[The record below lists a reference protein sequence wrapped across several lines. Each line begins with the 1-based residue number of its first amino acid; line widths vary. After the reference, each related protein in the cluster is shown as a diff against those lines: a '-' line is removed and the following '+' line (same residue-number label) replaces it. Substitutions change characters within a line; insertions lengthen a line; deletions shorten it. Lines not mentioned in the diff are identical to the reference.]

1 VRVFPSRFVQL
12 RVVLTNYNVEPPHG
26 IPPCYD
32 CTEHIERAK
41 EPHLDREQQAAG
53 GEHSAPSTQ
62 DLIEAV
68 EEEMRGLLVA
78 DDPAVRP
85 LYQMM
90 RYHMGWATAEFA
102 DDRVH
107 GGKRLRPLVCLLCCE
122 AAGGDAR
129 VAIPAAAAIE
139 MLHNFTLVH
148 DDIQDNSAYRRHRR
162 TVWSIW
168 GMAQGINVGDGMHA
182 IANRALT
189 GLRAHDV
196 PPDRILD
203 LMEAFDTTVLRIC
216 EGQYQDV
223 DFERRWDITADDY
236 LHMIGGKTAAIFAFA
251 AYVGATLAEA
261 LPERKQT
268 FDRFGNAL
276 GLGFQVQDDILGI
289 WGDPTVTGK
298 ETADDIRGR
307 KKSLPILMLH
317 DRASAAE
324 RAALESLYA
333 GDEVSPEGITAVLQM
348 LADAGVQDACQ
359 EIVHRHHIDAL
370 RLLAATEATGPARI
384 ALDRL
389 VEQMAGREA

>member
-1 VRVFPSRFVQL
+1 
-12 RVVLTNYNVEPPHG
+12 VE
-26 IPPCYD
+26 
-32 CTEHIERAK
+32 
-41 EPHLDREQQAAG
+41 
-53 GEHSAPSTQ
+53 STQ
-62 DLIEAV
+62 DPGFSTQHWIAAV
-68 EEEMRGLLVA
+68 EDEMRGLLVV
-78 DDPAVRP
+78 DDAAVAP

-90 RYHMGWATAEFA
+90 RYHMGWATAAFA

-122 AAGGDAR
+122 AAGGAAR
-129 VAIPAAAAIE
+129 IAVPAAAAIE
-139 MLHNFTLVH
+139 LLHNFTLVH

-162 TVWSIW
+162 TVWSLW

-189 GLRAHDV
+189 RLRAYDV
-196 PPDRILD
+196 PPEHVLD
-203 LMEAFDTTVLRIC
+203 LMEAFDVTVLRIC

-236 LHMIGGKTAAIFAFA
+236 LHMIRGKTAAIFAFA
-251 AYVGATLAEA
+251 ATVGATLAEA
-261 LPERKQT
+261 LPARTQT
-268 FDRFGNAL
+268 FSHFGNAL

-289 WGDPTVTGK
+289 WGDPAVTGK
-298 ETADDIRGR
+298 ETADDIRRR

-317 DRASAAE
+317 DRASAAD
-324 RAALESLYA
+324 RALLESLYA
-333 GDEVSPEGITAVLQM
+333 GDEVSPDGITAVLQM
-348 LADAGVQDACQ
+348 LADAGVRDACQ

-384 ALDRL
+384 TLDRL

>member
-1 VRVFPSRFVQL
+1 MESTQYP
-12 RVVLTNYNVEPPHG
+12 
-26 IPPCYD
+26 
-32 CTEHIERAK
+32 
-41 EPHLDREQQAAG
+41 
-53 GEHSAPSTQ
+53 APSTQ
-62 DLIEAV
+62 HWIETV
-68 EEEMRGLLVA
+68 EEEMRGLLIVDDAAVA
-78 DDPAVRP
+78 P
-85 LYQMM
+85 LYGMM

-102 DDRVH
+102 EDRVH
-107 GGKRLRPLVCLLCCE
+107 GGKRLRPLVCLLCC
-122 AAGGDAR
+122 AAVGGDPQMAG
-129 VAIPAAAAIE
+129 PAAAAIE
-139 MLHNFTLVH
+139 LLHNFTLVH

-189 GLRAHDV
+189 RLRAYGV
-196 PPDRILD
+196 PPARVLD

-216 EGQYQDV
+216 EGQYRDV

-261 LPERKQT
+261 APEPTRA

-276 GLGFQVQDDILGI
+276 GLGFQVRDDILGI
-289 WGDPTVTGK
+289 WGDPAVTGK
-298 ETADDIRGR
+298 ETADDIRRR

-317 DRASAAE
+317 DRAPERE
-324 RAALESLYA
+324 RAYLESLYA
-333 GDEVSPEGITAVLQM
+333 GDEVPLDAVATVLQM
-348 LADAGVQDACQ
+348 LADADVHDACE

-370 RLLAATEATGPARI
+370 RLLAATGATGPART

-389 VEQMAGREA
+389 IEQMAGREA